1 MARAARKQAD
11 DDDDDDDNHRYGYAV
26 LIVVLKQK
34 LVASQLDGK
43 RNASTCTDNV
53 CVSLSSSLEI
63 YFGQTI
69 LGVHLCNITLIVGL
83 RFGKSLDRRL

>member
-34 LVASQLDGK
+34 LVASQLDG
-43 RNASTCTDNV
+43 
-53 CVSLSSSLEI
+53 
-63 YFGQTI
+63 
-69 LGVHLCNITLIVGL
+69 VGL
-83 RFGKSLDRRL
+83 YPIWWKQIDMDFE